1 MGSGSRPGGRS
12 AAKRAAVTGA
22 TLGLL
27 AQRGLGGFGIEDV
40 AAAAGVHKT
49 TVYRRWGS
57 LDALLAEALGALV
70 DQAVPVP
77 DTGDTQADLAA
88 FAAAVIDLVN
98 DPVRGPLI
106 RSLLS
111 SGNAGPAARAVIHEF
126 WRARQRA
133 IAPIALRG
141 IARGDFPAGTDP
153 ALVMAQLGAPIYY
166 RILVLGEEVGHADGA
181 RAAAAAY
188 AAARAGVFVS
198 PHPRAD
204 GDPAGPGG

>member
-1 MGSGSRPGGRS
+1 MSETGRAVRPGGRS
-12 AAKRAAVTGA
+12 ATKRAAVTGA

-27 AQRGLGGFGIEDV
+27 AERGIGGFGIEDV

-49 TVYRRWGS
+49 TIYRRWGS
-57 LDALLAEALGALV
+57 LDELLVEAVGALV

-77 DTGDTQADLAA
+77 DTGDTRADLGA
-88 FAAAVIDLVN
+88 FAGAVIALLN
-98 DPVRGPLI
+98 DPARGPLI

-111 SGNAGPAARAVIHEF
+111 SGKASPQVREVIHEF

-141 IARGDFPAGTDP
+141 IERGDFPAGTDP
-153 ALVMAQLGAPIYY
+153 ARVMAQLGAPIYY
-166 RILVLGEEVGHADGA
+166 RILVLGEDVDATDGT

-188 AAARAGVFVS
+188 AAARAGVFV
-198 PHPRAD
+198 
-204 GDPAGPGG
+204 AGKPPQG